1 MGSQAMAVKLILVVL
16 LVAVV
21 SSGLAQQSSSSRRT
35 GGGDRKDRRLALR
48 RFQNRNRSSSQDD
61 NDDEVQDTRRQQPR
75 RLANQDK
82 IAERRRELLQRNGV
96 ARRRKVVR
104 TQDNEIEAVEPTKKP
119 ENVRIR
125 ITPEPVKIED
135 PVVLVEKIG
144 NNDNEIINAI
154 LDRDEEAARKPFTG
168 TSEVR
173 TISSPNGI
181 RTGNEQIVRISFKK
195 PTTTTQA
202 PVKEEEEEQVTPFR
216 RRFQTNRGSFRKGS
230 LGRRLGRP
238 STEAP
243 TTTTP
248 FPTTTKV
255 FLLSQANDA
264 LKALLK
270 TANEPVETTDLLTN
284 TIEEEEERPLEPA
297 EVESAVLEMEEDNG
311 KVTVAPSTRSRGRGD
326 RRRVRVNVR
335 GRGRGRQRTSGDKQ
349 EAPRQSTPSRDRF
362 RSFPA
367 RQNSGRSNLVNNDPR
382 TRSRIVTPRTTAPEI
397 QTIASTEETRFE
409 TRPTV
414 SPITTTTTPSRSLNS
429 FKVFDDFEGFTFPAP
444 IRALPTTETAQ
455 VVTELPRSVP
465 VQSQFTLQQSFV
477 AAQPQPQVVQQPTPV
492 PAQTLAPQRQ
502 PQQTFP
508 QRQPQ
513 QQTFIQQQQQPVAQ
527 VQQPQ
532 QQPQRVQPFVA
543 FNNQQFQTITQA
555 PAIQTQSRFQPA
567 TSAPSVPVP
576 AQQPQFLNNGNFNL
590 LNPSNFQAFDAQF
603 GGSVPTNPGSSQV
616 SSNIFTQPGTS
627 LLQGRDVLVNPFS
640 TQSNGQQ
647 PSVFGTQNLFG
658 QPAASNNFQT
668 FRSG

>member
-35 GGGDRKDRRLALR
+35 GGGDREDRRLALR

-104 TQDNEIEAVEPTKKP
+104 TQDNEIETVEPTKKP

-125 ITPEPVKIED
+125 ITPEPAKIED

-195 PTTTTQA
+195 PTTTTPA

-216 RRFQTNRGSFRKGS
+216 RRFQANRGSFRKGS

-238 STEAP
+238 STEA
-243 TTTTP
+243 
-248 FPTTTKV
+248 PTTTKV

-297 EVESAVLEMEEDNG
+297 EVEFAVLEMEEDNG

-335 GRGRGRQRTSGDKQ
+335 GRGRGQQRTSGDKE

-382 TRSRIVTPRTTAPEI
+382 TRSRIVTPRTTTPEI

-414 SPITTTTTPSRSLNS
+414 SSIPTTTTPSRS
-429 FKVFDDFEGFTFPAP
+429 
-444 IRALPTTETAQ
+444 
-455 VVTELPRSVP
+455 
-465 VQSQFTLQQSFV
+465 
-477 AAQPQPQVVQQPTPV
+477 
-492 PAQTLAPQRQ
+492 
-502 PQQTFP
+502 
-508 QRQPQ
+508 
-513 QQTFIQQQQQPVAQ
+513 
-527 VQQPQ
+527 
-532 QQPQRVQPFVA
+532 
-543 FNNQQFQTITQA
+543 
-555 PAIQTQSRFQPA
+555 
-567 TSAPSVPVP
+567 
-576 AQQPQFLNNGNFNL
+576 
-590 LNPSNFQAFDAQF
+590 
-603 GGSVPTNPGSSQV
+603 
-616 SSNIFTQPGTS
+616 
-627 LLQGRDVLVNPFS
+627 
-640 TQSNGQQ
+640 
-647 PSVFGTQNLFG
+647 
-658 QPAASNNFQT
+658 
-668 FRSG
+668 

>member
-1 MGSQAMAVKLILVVL
+1 MAVKLILVVL

-35 GGGDRKDRRLALR
+35 GGGDREDRRLALR

-61 NDDEVQDTRRQQPR
+61 TEVQDTRRQQPR

-104 TQDNEIEAVEPTKKP
+104 TQENEIEAVEPTKRP
-119 ENVRIR
+119 ENIRIR
-125 ITPEPVKIED
+125 VTPEPAKIEE
-135 PVVLVEKIG
+135 PIVLVEKIG
-144 NNDNEIINAI
+144 NSDNEIINSV
-154 LDRDEEAARKPFTG
+154 LDRDEEAAKKPFIG

-173 TISSPNGI
+173 TISSPNSI

-195 PTTTTQA
+195 KTTTTTTPA
-202 PVKEEEEEQVTPFR
+202 PVEEEEEEQVTPLR
-216 RRFQTNRGSFRKGS
+216 RRFPANRGSFRKGPF
-230 LGRRLGRP
+230 GRRP

-243 TTTTP
+243 TTTTTP

-335 GRGRGRQRTSGDKQ
+335 GRGRGQQRTSGDKQ

-382 TRSRIVTPRTTAPEI
+382 TRSRIVTPRTTTPEI

-414 SPITTTTTPSRSLNS
+414 SSIPTTTTPSRSLNS

-444 IRALPTTETAQ
+444 IRAPPTTETAQ

-477 AAQPQPQVVQQPTPV
+477 AAQPQPQVVQQPTPAPAQTFV
-492 PAQTLAPQRQ
+492 PAPTLAPQRQ
-502 PQQTFP
+502 PQPAFP

-513 QQTFIQQQQQPVAQ
+513 PAFIPQQQPVAQ
-527 VQQPQ
+527 QPQRVAQ

-543 FNNQQFQTITQA
+543 FNNQQFQTVTQA
-555 PAIQTQSRFQPA
+555 PAVQTQSRFQPA
-567 TSAPSVPVP
+567 TSAPSIPVP
-576 AQQPQFLNNGNFNL
+576 SQPQFLNNPNFNL

-603 GGSVPTNPGSSQV
+603 GGSVPSNPGSSQV

-627 LLQGRDVLVNPFS
+627 LLQGRDVVVNPFS
-640 TQSNGQQ
+640 AQSNSQQ

-658 QPAASNNFQT
+658 QPASSNNFQQ

>member
-1 MGSQAMAVKLILVVL
+1 M
-16 LVAVV
+16 
-21 SSGLAQQSSSSRRT
+21 
-35 GGGDRKDRRLALR
+35 
-48 RFQNRNRSSSQDD
+48 
-61 NDDEVQDTRRQQPR
+61 
-75 RLANQDK
+75 
-82 IAERRRELLQRNGV
+82 
-96 ARRRKVVR
+96 
-104 TQDNEIEAVEPTKKP
+104 
-119 ENVRIR
+119 
-125 ITPEPVKIED
+125 
-135 PVVLVEKIG
+135 
-144 NNDNEIINAI
+144 
-154 LDRDEEAARKPFTG
+154 
-168 TSEVR
+168 
-173 TISSPNGI
+173 
-181 RTGNEQIVRISFKK
+181 
-195 PTTTTQA
+195 
-202 PVKEEEEEQVTPFR
+202 TPFR
-216 RRFQTNRGSFRKGS
+216 RRFQANRGSFRKGS

-243 TTTTP
+243 TTTTA

-335 GRGRGRQRTSGDKQ
+335 GRGRGQQRTSGDKQ

-382 TRSRIVTPRTTAPEI
+382 TRSRIVTPRTTTPEI

-444 IRALPTTETAQ
+444 IRAPPTTETAQ

-477 AAQPQPQVVQQPTPV
+477 AAQPQPQVVQQPTPAPAQTFV
-492 PAQTLAPQRQ
+492 PAPTLAPQRQ
-502 PQQTFP
+502 PQPAFP

-513 QQTFIQQQQQPVAQ
+513 PAFIQQQPVAQ
-527 VQQPQ
+527 QPQRVAPAPQQP

-543 FNNQQFQTITQA
+543 FNNQQFQTVTQA
-555 PAIQTQSRFQPA
+555 PTVQTQSRFQPA
-567 TSAPSVPVP
+567 TSAPSIPVP
-576 AQQPQFLNNGNFNL
+576 SQPQFLNNPNFNL

-603 GGSVPTNPGSSQV
+603 GGSVPSNPGSSQV

-627 LLQGRDVLVNPFS
+627 LLQGRDVVVNPFS
-640 TQSNGQQ
+640 AQSNSQQ

-658 QPAASNNFQT
+658 QPASSNNFQQ

>member
-1 MGSQAMAVKLILVVL
+1 MAVKLILVVL
-16 LVAVV
+16 LVAVM

-35 GGGDRKDRRLALR
+35 GGGDREDRRLALR
-48 RFQNRNRSSSQDD
+48 RFQNRNRSNSQ
-61 NDDEVQDTRRQQPR
+61 DDEVQDTRRQQPR

-96 ARRRKVVR
+96 TRRRKVVR
-104 TQDNEIEAVEPTKKP
+104 TQENEIEAVEPTKKP

-125 ITPEPVKIED
+125 ITPAPTKVED
-135 PVVLVEKIG
+135 PIVLVEKIG
-144 NNDNEIINAI
+144 NSDNDIIDAV
-154 LDRDEEAARKPFTG
+154 LDRDEEAAKKPFIG

-173 TISSPNGI
+173 TISSPNSI

-195 PTTTTQA
+195 TTSTTPA
-202 PVKEEEEEQVTPFR
+202 PVEEEEEEQVTPFR
-216 RRFQTNRGSFRKGS
+216 RRFPANRGSFRKGS

-238 STEAP
+238 STKAP

-248 FPTTTKV
+248 IPTTTKV

-284 TIEEEEERPLEPA
+284 TVEDERPLEPA

-311 KVTVAPSTRSRGRGD
+311 KVTPVPTTRSRGRGD

-335 GRGRGRQRTSGDKQ
+335 GRGRGQQRTNGDNQ
-349 EAPRQSTPSRDRF
+349 EAPRQSVPSRDRF

-367 RQNSGRSNLVNNDPR
+367 RQSSGRSNLVNNDPR
-382 TRSRIVTPRTTAPEI
+382 TRSRIVTPRTTTPKI
-397 QTIASTEETRFE
+397 QTVASTEQTRFE

-414 SPITTTTTPSRSLNS
+414 SPVTATTTTTPAKSLNS

-444 IRALPTTETAQ
+444 IRNPPTTETTQ

-465 VQSQFTLQQSFV
+465 VQSQFSLQQSFV
-477 AAQPQPQVVQQPTPV
+477 AAQPQPQVIQQAKPAPAQTFV
-492 PAQTLAPQRQ
+492 PAPTLAPQRQ
-502 PQQTFP
+502 PQP
-508 QRQPQ
+508 A
-513 QQTFIQQQQQPVAQ
+513 FIQQQQPPVPQ
-527 VQQPQ
+527 VQ

-555 PAIQTQSRFQPA
+555 PAVQTQSRFQPA

-603 GGSVPTNPGSSQV
+603 GGSVPTNPASSQV

-640 TQSNGQQ
+640 AQSNGQQ

>member
-1 MGSQAMAVKLILVVL
+1 MVL
-16 LVAVV
+16 T
-21 SSGLAQQSSSSRRT
+21 SSS
-35 GGGDRKDRRLALR
+35 LA
-48 RFQNRNRSSSQDD
+48 
-61 NDDEVQDTRRQQPR
+61 
-75 RLANQDK
+75 
-82 IAERRRELLQRNGV
+82 
-96 ARRRKVVR
+96 
-104 TQDNEIEAVEPTKKP
+104 
-119 ENVRIR
+119 
-125 ITPEPVKIED
+125 KIED
-135 PVVLVEKIG
+135 PVILVEKIG

-195 PTTTTQA
+195 PTTTTPA

-216 RRFQTNRGSFRKGS
+216 RRFQANRGSFRKGS

-243 TTTTP
+243 TTTTA

-335 GRGRGRQRTSGDKQ
+335 GRGRGQQRTSGDKQ

-367 RQNSGRSNLVNNDPR
+367 RQNSGRSNPVNNDPR
-382 TRSRIVTPRTTAPEI
+382 TRSRIVTPRTTTPEI

-414 SPITTTTTPSRSLNS
+414 SPITTTTTPSRSLNT

-444 IRALPTTETAQ
+444 IRAPPTTTETAQ

-477 AAQPQPQVVQQPTPV
+477 AAQPQPQVVQQPTPAPAQTFV
-492 PAQTLAPQRQ
+492 PAPTLAPQRQ
-502 PQQTFP
+502 AQPAFP

-513 QQTFIQQQQQPVAQ
+513 PAFIQQQQPVAQ
-527 VQQPQ
+527 QPQRVAPAPQQP

-543 FNNQQFQTITQA
+543 FNNQQFQTVT
-555 PAIQTQSRFQPA
+555 P
-567 TSAPSVPVP
+567 
-576 AQQPQFLNNGNFNL
+576 
-590 LNPSNFQAFDAQF
+590 
-603 GGSVPTNPGSSQV
+603 
-616 SSNIFTQPGTS
+616 
-627 LLQGRDVLVNPFS
+627 
-640 TQSNGQQ
+640 
-647 PSVFGTQNLFG
+647 
-658 QPAASNNFQT
+658 
-668 FRSG
+668 